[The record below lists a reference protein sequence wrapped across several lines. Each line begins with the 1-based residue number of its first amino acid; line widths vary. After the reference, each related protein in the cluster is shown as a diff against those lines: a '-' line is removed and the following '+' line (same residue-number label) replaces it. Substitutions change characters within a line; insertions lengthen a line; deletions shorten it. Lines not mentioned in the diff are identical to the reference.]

1 MKEPIIAG
9 VDIGTS
15 SIKTVIARVNEDKL
29 DIIGIGESES
39 DGIRKGIIVNIDAAA
54 DAIEKSI
61 NKAEDMAGIYQQS
74 RRYGR
79 SSGS

>member
-61 NKAEDMAGIYQQS
+61 NKAEDMAG
-74 RRYGR
+74 
-79 SSGS
+79 GS